1 MPRNSPASASFC
13 QGGGGIWFAVFMSG
27 IAAIDVAPSSPLKDP
42 TMNPEQTKQ
51 PRRGDELSKDDPNVL
66 QPSPDHLTN
75 PNETQPSEERGERV
89 AHGKQIHRGGK
100 SEGHVPGATE
110 NK

>member
-1 MPRNSPASASFC
+1 MTFEP
-13 QGGGGIWFAVFMSG
+13 
-27 IAAIDVAPSSPLKDP
+27 
-42 TMNPEQTKQ
+42 TKQ
-51 PRRGDELSKDDPNVL
+51 PRSGNDLSKNDANVL

-100 SEGHVPGATE
+100 SSGHVPGATE
-110 NK
+110 KK